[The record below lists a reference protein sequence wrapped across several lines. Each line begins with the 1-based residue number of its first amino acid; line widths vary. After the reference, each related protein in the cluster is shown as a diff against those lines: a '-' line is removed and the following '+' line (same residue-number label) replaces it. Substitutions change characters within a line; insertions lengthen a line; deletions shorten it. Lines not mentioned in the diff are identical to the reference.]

1 MSTEESTAIVRR
13 FLDEVISTGNMAALD
28 ETCAPD
34 LVWHGGSAG
43 EFRSLE
49 GFKQGISPF
58 FSAFPDLR
66 VTTNA
71 VLSEGDTVVCRYTWD
86 GTHRGDFFGVPA
98 TGRRVTV
105 SGISVYRVA
114 GGKIVEEWWLE
125 DLLGL
130 MQQLGAIPAPGQ
142 AQPVPSA

>member
-1 MSTEESTAIVRR
+1 MSNQESTAVVRR
-13 FLDEVISTGNMAALD
+13 FLDEVISNGNMAALD

-34 LVWHGGSAG
+34 LVWHGGSVG

-49 GFKQGISPF
+49 EFKHGVSPF

-66 VTTNA
+66 VT
-71 VLSEGDTVVCRYTWD
+71 VDDLLSEGDKVVCRYTWD
-86 GTHRGDFFGVPA
+86 GTHQGDFFGIAA
-98 TGRRVTV
+98 TSRRVKV
-105 SGISVYRVA
+105 SGISIYRMA

-130 MQQLGAIPAPGQ
+130 MQHLGAIPTPGQ
-142 AQPVPSA
+142 AQPVPNA

>member
-1 MSTEESTAIVRR
+1 MSTEESTAVVRR
-13 FLDEVISTGNMAALD
+13 FLDEVISKGNMAALD

-34 LVWHGGSAG
+34 LVWHGGSVG
-43 EFRSLE
+43 EFRSLDE
-49 GFKQGISPF
+49 FKRGVSPF
-58 FSAFPDLR
+58 FSAFPDLH
-66 VTTNA
+66 VTA
-71 VLSEGDTVVCRYTWD
+71 DDVLSEGDKVVCRYTWD

-98 TGRRVTV
+98 TSRRVTV
-105 SGISVYRVA
+105 SGMSVYRVA

-142 AQPVPSA
+142 AQPVPNA

>member
-1 MSTEESTAIVRR
+1 MSTEESTAVVRR
-13 FLDEVISTGNMAALD
+13 FLDEVISKGNMAVLD

-34 LVWHGGSAG
+34 LVWHGGSVG

-49 GFKQGISPF
+49 EFKQGVSPF

-66 VTTNA
+66 VTPDD
-71 VLSEGDTVVCRYTWD
+71 VLSERDKVVCRYTWD
-86 GTHRGDFFGVPA
+86 GTHKGDFFGVPA

-105 SGISVYRVA
+105 SGMSVYRLA

-142 AQPVPSA
+142 AQPVSSG

>member
-1 MSTEESTAIVRR
+1 MSTEESTAVVRR
-13 FLDEVISTGNMAALD
+13 FLDEVISKGNMAALD

-34 LVWHGGSAG
+34 LVWHGGSVG

-49 GFKQGISPF
+49 EFKQGISPF

-66 VTTNA
+66 VTANA

>member
-1 MSTEESTAIVRR
+1 MSTEESTAVVRR
-13 FLDEVISTGNMAALD
+13 FLDEVISKGNLAALNA
-28 ETCAPD
+28 TCAPD
-34 LVWHGGSAG
+34 LVWHGGGVG

-49 GFKQGISPF
+49 EFKQGVSPF

-66 VTTNA
+66 VT
-71 VLSEGDTVVCRYTWD
+71 VGDMLREGEKVVCRYTWD

-105 SGISVYRVA
+105 GGISVYRMA

-130 MQQLGAIPAPGQ
+130 MQQLGAIRTPGQ

>member
-1 MSTEESTAIVRR
+1 MTTEESTAVVRR
-13 FLDEVISTGNMAALD
+13 FLDEVISKGNMAALD

-34 LVWHGGSAG
+34 LVWYGGSVG

-49 GFKQGISPF
+49 EFNQGISPF

-66 VTTNA
+66 VTANA

-98 TGRRVTV
+98 TGRLVTV

>member
-1 MSTEESTAIVRR
+1 MSTEDSTAVVRR
-13 FLDEVISTGNMAALD
+13 FLDEVISRGNMAALD

-34 LVWHGGSAG
+34 LIWHGGSVG
-43 EFRSLE
+43 EFRSRE
-49 GFKQGISPF
+49 EFKQGVSPF

-66 VTTNA
+66 VTA
-71 VLSEGDTVVCRYTWD
+71 DDVLSEGDKVVCRYTWD

-98 TGRRVTV
+98 TSRRVTV
-105 SGISVYRVA
+105 SGMSVYRVA

-142 AQPVPSA
+142 AQPVSSE